1 MKSIFPLS
9 ENEIQ
14 GIEKWKAA
22 QPIETLDVSD
32 FKTVLR
38 LFRLSTREYKLEY
51 FVDYEAKVLKHD
63 KTLSEDS
70 VELLFPIRYI
80 DGKIIGFRRLYICPH
95 SSDIKEE
102 SLPQYVQTNPNHVRV
117 NPFPHG
123 LHNANQ
129 FQAKSIIL
137 VSSILDSIILSGKSS
152 PGMYLKI
159 FRSVETSED

>member
-9 ENEIQ
+9 ENQIQ

-80 DGKIIGFRRLYICPH
+80 GTIHTLRKLLYSTKTNFHKNWCFF
-95 SSDIKEE
+95 SSKQKG
-102 SLPQYVQTNPNHVRV
+102 LPFNIT
-117 NPFPHG
+117 F
-123 LHNANQ
+123 
-129 FQAKSIIL
+129 
-137 VSSILDSIILSGKSS
+137 
-152 PGMYLKI
+152 
-159 FRSVETSED
+159 